1 MLTTTEVDTNLPEI
15 AKSPVLQAAIDGLDV
30 TLHEELERYRH
41 WCASGKSLS
50 AWQGCSVYRATYHE
64 PAPKFDHNSD
74 ALSGTAQALETGSE
88 PMPTAADQGI
98 PETASSALLAIATP
112 AKDQAEAEEEDIL
125 QEWASDYRQQM
136 ATPLDVQ
143 NNPHK
148 EGTEVQTELE
158 TAPPQPTSADPASVS
173 SESSPAPSAEEED
186 FSIGI
191 AGIVSLVLIF
201 LSGSAIALLLFDPFG
216 WLRSKPPAPTPTSPS
231 SLNSP
236 EPSASPLIDP
246 SLLPSL
252 PSAKNRPQPAT
263 VNTPTP
269 AAIASP
275 QLVAVTVP
283 VIPAPA
289 PARATE
295 PPKPQKEP
303 NPSPK
308 PESKPTNSSPSSPEP
323 MVSANTPELP
333 QVKYTDPITGEEAP
347 VPVATMTIPPAPAEG
362 GNFVV
367 VTDSSYKAYVQP
379 LVQPIERPNGKIQ
392 LGAYGDPNTAEQKA
406 EEWRRYGVPAVVVP
420 R

>member
-1 MLTTTEVDTNLPEI
+1 MLTTTEVETNLPEI

-30 TLHEELERYRH
+30 TLHDELERYRH
-41 WCASGKSLS
+41 WCENGKSLS
-50 AWQGCSVYRATYHE
+50 AWQSSSFSAR
-64 PAPKFDHNSD
+64 KFDHSAD
-74 ALSGTAQALETGSE
+74 AVSETAQALETG
-88 PMPTAADQGI
+88 ADQ
-98 PETASSALLAIATP
+98 TSSSALLAIASP
-112 AKDQAEAEEEDIL
+112 ATDQTETEEEDIL

-143 NNPHK
+143 NTPHK
-148 EGTEVQTELE
+148 EQTEVQTELE
-158 TAPPQPTSADPASVS
+158 TAPPQPTPADPASVS

-201 LSGSAIALLLFDPFG
+201 LSGSAIALLLLDPFG

-236 EPSASPLIDP
+236 EPKTSPLIDP
-246 SLLPSL
+246 SLLPST
-252 PSAKNRPQPAT
+252 SAQKTPQPAPAT
-263 VNTPTP
+263 TPTP
-269 AAIASP
+269 AAIAPP

-289 PARATE
+289 PARVVKRENRAVETPKPATE
-295 PPKPQKEP
+295 PKSSP
-303 NPSPK
+303 NP
-308 PESKPTNSSPSSPEP
+308 ETKPTNTTPEAP
-323 MVSANTPELP
+323 APTPELP
-333 QVKYTDPITGEEAP
+333 QVKYTNPITGEEIP

-379 LVQPIERPNGKIQ
+379 LVQPIERPDGKIQ